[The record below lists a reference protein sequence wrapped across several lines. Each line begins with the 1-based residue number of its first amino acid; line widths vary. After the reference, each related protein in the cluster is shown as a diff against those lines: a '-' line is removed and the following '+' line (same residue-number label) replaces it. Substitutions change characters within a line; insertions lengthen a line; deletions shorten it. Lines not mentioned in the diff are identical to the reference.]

1 MKENVT
7 VRLNHNKLDQDAIV
21 LNTALLKNKN
31 KFGLMYL
38 APLAA
43 TFSEEGMRYALTLNR
58 NLSCYG
64 YTLSKDLLEETSKL
78 SKYQVKRVWDMLS
91 TSVENVLDVESF
103 RDRTLFYPNFPEEVM
118 EKSDAELY
126 LNSLI
131 YYIGSAF
138 GVDAQ
143 ESLVEEPVKR
153 TPALNLSDKPLKV
166 IENGSLTD
174 VYDLMDERIHG
185 LSMSKEQEDEL
196 NILRKIASGCFIDA
210 VNNGREFASKEN
222 LVKTMNMLYESGYS
236 SFAERLIKDTP
247 DVLRF
252 IALRSNCNLG
262 ENKNR
267 IDLGM
272 KPKDFI
278 LSLNK
283 EEKKMVK
290 NMLNRCKN
298 LYADIWKQPDLWKKA
313 MRYIGFDKRTPER
326 VRGAF
331 NNLANNRKV
340 TETGRVLKT
349 PAKWMQDAILDIR
362 NRKLNSALK
371 FADNFPGMYAAN
383 VIEFVKNCKTEENA
397 EALSNKLQE
406 VGKNLPPLDLM
417 KLVKRVYHINDD
429 DYEYFKN
436 RHGKVFVKEN
446 AKDFPENYKFPLMA
460 AISGALY
467 ESMKDTKDL
476 GKVYI
481 DPALEDHVVPLRG
494 ERDAS
499 YNASL
504 SKYSNI
510 PMTDDNLL
518 CFGIS
523 WTERNLDDDD
533 LDLYDHV
540 DMDLS
545 VAAYDENMNRMEYI
559 NYHRLKSSW
568 GCHSGDYTHGL
579 GRDQSEPGS
588 MEMIYCDKELM
599 KKEGIRYLVPE
610 ISGFNGE
617 FQKEIDLRFV
627 SFEKDAELDFSLRKE
642 LEERYCRSIS
652 GEPLEYTDI
661 HSRSIG
667 VSGNSR
673 QAIPMIYDVQENKG
687 IWLDEAYDN
696 RSPFVNVHNSYGK
709 KLLKASVEHALH
721 QHYPTMKDL
730 FALYAEACGE
740 RDVENIEDSVFAP
753 IEEADTVFLAEQTK
767 NRLGS
772 DLKLKEGAEL
782 ITSAELEKIS
792 ADFLAK
798 QPKLT
803 KELSLEESKEKSA
816 GKKDLHS
823 LMAEAVKDA
832 REREC
837 EQSGNISL
845 DPER

>member
-1 MKENVT
+1 MEENVT
-7 VRLNHNKLDQDAIV
+7 VQLNHNKLDQDAIV

-31 KFGLMYL
+31 KFGLMHL
-38 APLAA
+38 TPAA
-43 TFSEEGMRYALTLNR
+43 NSAEEGMRYALTLNR

-64 YTLSKDLLEETSKL
+64 YTLSKDLLEEISKL
-78 SKYQVKRVWDMLS
+78 SKEQIKKVWDILS
-91 TSVENVLDVESF
+91 TSVENVLNAESF

-126 LNSLI
+126 LNSLV
-131 YYIGSAF
+131 YYIGNAF
-138 GVDAQ
+138 GIDTQ

-153 TPALNLSDKPLKV
+153 TPVLDLSDKPLKV
-166 IENGSLTD
+166 IEPGSLAD

-185 LSMSKEQEDEL
+185 LSMSKEKEDEL
-196 NILRKIASGCFIDA
+196 NILRKIALGCFMDA
-210 VNNGREFASKEN
+210 VNNDHEFASKEN

-236 SFAERLIKDTP
+236 SFAERLVKDAP

-252 IALRSNCNLG
+252 IAIRSNCNLG
-262 ENKNR
+262 EDKNR

-272 KPKDFI
+272 KPKDFV

-283 EEKKMVK
+283 EEKKLVK

-326 VRGAF
+326 VRKAF

-349 PAKWMQDAILDIR
+349 PAKWMQDAVLNVRDGE
-362 NRKLNSALK
+362 LNSALK
-371 FADNFPGMYAAN
+371 FAENFPGMYVAN
-383 VIEFVKNCKTEENA
+383 VIEFVKNCKTEEDA
-397 EALSNKLQE
+397 TTLSNKLRE
-406 VGKNLPPLDLM
+406 VGKDLPPVDLM

-446 AKDFPENYKFPLMA
+446 AKDFPENYKLPLMA

-467 ESMKDTKDL
+467 ENMKDTKDL

-494 ERDAS
+494 ERNAS

-510 PMTDDNLL
+510 PMTEDNLL

-533 LDLYDHV
+533 LGLYDHV

-545 VAAYDENMNRMEYI
+545 VAAYDEDMNRMEYI
-559 NYHRLKSSW
+559 NYQRLKSFW

-579 GRDQSEPGS
+579 GKNQSEPGS

-599 KKEGIRYLVPE
+599 KKKGIRYLVPE
-610 ISGFNGE
+610 ISGFNRE
-617 FQKEIDLRFV
+617 FQKDIDLRFV
-627 SFEKDAELDFSLRKE
+627 SFEKDAKLDSSLCKE
-642 LEERYCRSIS
+642 LEEGYCQSIS
-652 GEPLEYTDI
+652 GEPLEYTEI

-673 QAIPMIYDVQENKG
+673 QAIPMIYDVQKNKG

-696 RSPFVNVHNSYGK
+696 RSPFVNVRDSYGK
-709 KLLKASVEHALH
+709 KLLKASVEHTLH

-730 FALYAEACGE
+730 FALYAETCGK
-740 RDVENIEDSVFAP
+740 RNIEDFGDSVFAP
-753 IEEADTVFLAEQTK
+753 IEEADTVFLAEQTR

-792 ADFLAK
+792 TDFLAR
-798 QPKLT
+798 QPKLA
-803 KELSLEESKEKSA
+803 KELSPEEEIVKKE
-816 GKKDLHS
+816 DLYS
-823 LMAEAVKDA
+823 LMTEAAKEA
-832 REREC
+832 RRLEYVLSRDVP
-837 EQSGNISL
+837 ST
-845 DPER
+845 PER